1 MSSEPRSLCPWCRGP
16 QHTGNCDR
24 EALKEQI
31 RLLRLEAAAREKL
44 PGKNVIMITS
54 LISHRNRKPR
64 IDIQLGELHTQMDT
78 DAAVK
83 IARDILEVAAGAY
96 ADAFLFH
103 FLTGKL
109 DQPDGVAAQIIPEF
123 RQYRDE
129 LRREFDAMQK
139 KEGLEE

>member
-1 MSSEPRSLCPWCRGP
+1 MPEERTLCPWCRGL
-16 QHTGNCDR
+16 QHTGSCDR

-54 LISHRNRKPR
+54 LISHRTRKPR
-64 IDIQLGELHTQMDT
+64 IDIQLGELHTQMDA

-103 FLTGKL
+103 FLGEKI
-109 DQPDGVAAQIIPEF
+109 GVDETRAAQIIPEF
-123 RQYRDE
+123 RAYRDE

-139 KEGLEE
+139 KEGREE